1 MKEQGERLSIAVAA
15 EKMKT
20 TPLHVLMHIKRG
32 LLTGIEEDG
41 GWLIDGESLDALL
54 AKTGG
59 SKAGDV
65 CANGCAKK
73 HACSGGCS

>member
-1 MKEQGERLSIAVAA
+1 MKEQGERLSIAVVA

-32 LLTGIEEDG
+32 LLTGIEEDS

-65 CANGCAKK
+65 CASDCAKK